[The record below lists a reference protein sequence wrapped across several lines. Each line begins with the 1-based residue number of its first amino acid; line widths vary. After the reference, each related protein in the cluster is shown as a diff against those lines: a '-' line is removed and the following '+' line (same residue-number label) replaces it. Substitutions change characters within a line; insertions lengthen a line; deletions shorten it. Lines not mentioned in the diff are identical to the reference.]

1 MWRTY
6 APHVECPELCA
17 FVTAHFLFIVLGSS
31 WLHEGKSGENTVL
44 KESWTK
50 RRTVVCPLNEVVTPK
65 TQKKMAISD
74 DTKKEIGSR
83 AS

>member
-1 MWRTY
+1 M
-6 APHVECPELCA
+6 
-17 FVTAHFLFIVLGSS
+17 
-31 WLHEGKSGENTVL
+31 VL